1 MGMVLRDAPEAV
13 DSDERLVAAVRRG
26 DDRAFEILYQ
36 RYQQRIHAYV
46 LGMVKD
52 SGRAEDITQEVF
64 VSALRRMR
72 ATDQPL
78 AFKPWLYQI
87 AKNSCIDAFRRSKRG
102 EEVSYDAEDALAP
115 GDASKLVGPE
125 PTPDAAFAAKEDLES
140 LWGAFGGLSDTHHE
154 ILLLRELEGHSYQ
167 EIGERLGMSRPA
179 VESTLFRARRRLTE
193 EYGEIVT
200 GARCQRIQGI
210 ITVAAESSL
219 GVRDRR
225 RLARHVAHCKGCR
238 REALAAGLDRRLI
251 TRPSVRE
258 RIAGLLPFP
267 AFVKFGR
274 GDADPSVP
282 PSPGR
287 FANWATHLPLWSDH
301 AAGGWSKAA
310 AGAAML
316 LAGVGTGMGVHEV
329 ATQPPSSS
337 AAVQSPPARVAS
349 APPSKRVE
357 TVAAGHKSSTTSST
371 SRAPTKPKRRSS
383 GRVTAS
389 SSPSAADR
397 ATSGGG
403 GPVQPADPNPT
414 PPASKSDSRAPEEP
428 PAEESRDRSAAA
440 RHPGDKASGAG
451 QGHRLG
457 GRPDRRQGGRDRR
470 YHGQADD
477 PDRRHHGQAD
487 NPDRRR
493 HGQRPSPAAARCHRR
508 STRRRTP
515 LIRSPAASPRPSTTP
530 LRASPARSV
539 GSPAGRAARL
549 LCASGRGAA
558 W

>member
-1 MGMVLRDAPEAV
+1 MGREMGGASEPA
-13 DSDERLVAAVRRG
+13 DSDLIAAVRRG
-26 DDRAFEILYQ
+26 DDRAFEVLYQ

-52 SGRAEDITQEVF
+52 SGRAEDVTQEVF

-78 AFKPWLYQI
+78 TFKPWLYQI

-310 AGAAML
+310 AGAAVL

-337 AAVQSPPARVAS
+337 AAIQSPPARVAS

-357 TVAAGHKSSTTSST
+357 TVAPGHKSSTTSSS
-371 SRAPTKPKRRSS
+371 SRAHTKPKRRSS

-403 GPVQPADPNPT
+403 GPVQPAVPNPT
-414 PPASKSDSRAPEEP
+414 PAASKPDSRAPEEP

-440 RHPGDKASGAG
+440 DAPATKRPEPVKDTVSAVDRTVDKTAETVDTTVKETTQTVDTTVKQTTQTVDDTVKTVTGGGPVSQTVDQTTDTVDQVAGGVTQTVDDTAAGVTGA
-451 QGHRLG
+451 LG
-457 GRPDRRQGGRDRR
+457 GITGGP
-470 YHGQADD
+470 G
-477 PDRRHHGQAD
+477 G
-487 NPDRRR
+487 
-493 HGQRPSPAAARCHRR
+493 
-508 STRRRTP
+508 
-515 LIRSPAASPRPSTTP
+515 
-530 LRASPARSV
+530 
-539 GSPAGRAARL
+539 
-549 LCASGRGAA
+549 
-558 W
+558 